1 MKQVMKV
8 VKAKKVMNVA
18 KATKAAKGGFA
29 KKVAIKAMRAMRA
42 MKTMKA
48 MKAIK
53 IMKRK
58 KRVSKIARGKLA
70 KSRVLRGL
78 KEKTSGGLRADAL
91 MRNKQG
97 KVVSKRAS
105 ANGKR
110 AFKYVEQWVEAHQ
123 TARSELR
130 VSGFVAIN
138 GKSIQG
144 KALYVKTKA
153 IYLRS
158 KRDRAPAPAPAP
170 APVPVPAAVPD
181 VEPGAAPE

>member
-1 MKQVMKV
+1 M
-8 VKAKKVMNVA
+8 
-18 KATKAAKGGFA
+18 KAAKGGFA
-29 KKVAIKAMRAMRA
+29 KKVAMKRAKAMRAMRA

-48 MKAIK
+48 MKAMK

-123 TARSELR
+123 TGGAGAETIAEGAGAGVVAEDS
-130 VSGFVAIN
+130 SGIIVA
-138 GKSIQG
+138 GS
-144 KALYVKTKA
+144 A
-153 IYLRS
+153 
-158 KRDRAPAPAPAP
+158 
-170 APVPVPAAVPD
+170 
-181 VEPGAAPE
+181 

>member
-48 MKAIK
+48 MKAMK

-170 APVPVPAAVPD
+170 APVPAAVPD
-181 VEPGAAPE
+181 VEPGAAPEA